1 MVFVS
6 MGKFIS
12 LSFPIPFFAKEEE
25 KKMEKKITNEN
36 IITIPVEK
44 IDMTILMSIWYKQ
57 LQPLLFSERVI
68 DGKRCIDFMK
78 EEG

>member
-1 MVFVS
+1 MCKTF
-6 MGKFIS
+6 
-12 LSFPIPFFAKEEE
+12 
-25 KKMEKKITNEN
+25 MEKKITNEN

-68 DGKRCIDFMK
+68 DGKRYIDFVK
-78 EEG
+78 EEE